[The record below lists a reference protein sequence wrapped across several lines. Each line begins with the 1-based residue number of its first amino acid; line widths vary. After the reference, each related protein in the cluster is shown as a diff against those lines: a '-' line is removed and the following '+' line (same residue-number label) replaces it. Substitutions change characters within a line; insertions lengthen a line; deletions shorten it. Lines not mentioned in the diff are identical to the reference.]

1 MTILVL
7 LDSHD
12 TTYLTG
18 EVIDFTLYVDR
29 VQSFILY
36 VQQVGEEGLEL

>member
-7 LDSHD
+7 LDAHD

-29 VQSFILY
+29 VLSFTLY